1 MTTIYDDKI
10 LNLTSNWR
18 TTNDIVRKV
27 GGDKSGIIQA
37 LKRLLEMGYLETKP
51 DTNKIL
57 YKRMDA
63 VQSEFNFIEMMAIF
77 ELNQKTELNVIKQIP
92 TIMMS
97 DGVRFRKKGLELLEH
112 IQEEVNRAYMVI
124 FRIDCQQ
131 KSGIIPYKIAKERK
145 EKLDKYIEKIMSTI
159 LNKYQEGKTRT
170 SIQEYFQN
178 YTVELEFN
186 QR

>member
-27 GGDKSGIIQA
+27 GGDKSGIIEA
-37 LKRLLEMGYLETKP
+37 LKRLLEIGYLENKP

-57 YKRMDA
+57 YKRKDTA
-63 VQSEFNFIEMMAIF
+63 QSEFDFLQMMAVF
-77 ELNQKTELNVIKQIP
+77 EMNQKTELNVIKQIP
-92 TIMMS
+92 TIMMN

-124 FRIDCQQ
+124 IRLDYQQ
-131 KSGIIPYKIAKERK
+131 KLEIIPYKIAKERK
-145 EKLDKYIEKIMSTI
+145 EKLDKYIQKIMSTI
-159 LNKYQEGKTRT
+159 LNKYQESITKT
-170 SIQEYFQN
+170 SVQEYFQSH
-178 YTVELEFN
+178 TMKLEFKI
-186 QR
+186 

>member
-27 GGDKSGIIQA
+27 GGDKSGIIEA
-37 LKRLLEMGYLETKP
+37 LKRLLEIGYLENKP

-57 YKRMDA
+57 YKRKDTA
-63 VQSEFNFIEMMAIF
+63 QSEFDFLQMMAVF
-77 ELNQKTELNVIKQIP
+77 EMNQKTELNVIKQIP
-92 TIMMS
+92 TIMMN

-124 FRIDCQQ
+124 IRLDYQQ
-131 KSGIIPYKIAKERK
+131 KLEIIPYKIAKERK
-145 EKLDKYIEKIMSTI
+145 EKLDRYIQKIMSTI
-159 LNKYQEGKTRT
+159 LNKYQERQTKT
-170 SIQEYFQN
+170 SVQEYFQSH
-178 YTVELEFN
+178 TMKLEFKI
-186 QR
+186 